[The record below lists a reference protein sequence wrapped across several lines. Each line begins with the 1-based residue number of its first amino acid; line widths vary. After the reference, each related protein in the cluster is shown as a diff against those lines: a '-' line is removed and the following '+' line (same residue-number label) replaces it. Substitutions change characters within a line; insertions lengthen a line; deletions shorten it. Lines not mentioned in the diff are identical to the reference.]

1 MTAHETSIRNYLA
14 DCFPSTV
21 DLLLQVREVLLE
33 YLPEHEE
40 RLGWKAVAFYKPDPK
55 ASVKDCIC
63 YLRPRKK
70 KLEFVLPLGVFFEDP
85 HNLMEG
91 DQRYKRYLTIQ
102 SLEDIKH
109 PGIKDLVLQ
118 SAAFDSSRKLYK
130 LLPGNEYKE
139 MISKI

>member
-1 MTAHETSIRNYLA
+1 MTDHETQIRNYLA
-14 DCFPSTV
+14 DCHPSTV
-21 DLLLQVREVLLE
+21 DLLLQVREALLE

-40 RLGWKAVAFYKPDPK
+40 HLGWKAVAFYKPNPK

-85 HNLMEG
+85 HHLMEG
-91 DQRYKRYLTIQ
+91 NLRYKRQITIR
-102 SLEDIKH
+102 SLEDFNQS
-109 PGIKDLVLQ
+109 GIRDLVMQ
-118 SAAFDSSRKLYK
+118 SATFDSSRKLYT
-130 LLPGNEYKE
+130 LLPGNEYQE